1 MDFSKGVIPI
11 QKDKTG
17 VRVSAS
23 FLMKEI
29 FSAIGFLFVLLFT
42 ARGILLISAFLTG
55 GRNGAALLSTLKQ
68 SHYPALDAV
77 LMVFCMLIIV
87 HAVIGVISAIKTDY
101 KFKGLFRQ
109 RALFTLQIVSAVG
122 AYFVVHLLTRPSA
135 NAAAHSFFSWVAAAL
150 ISFLGAFHFAN
161 GFSNACITL
170 GISVS
175 ERSRTVVKAL
185 SWLIAAISAL
195 QIAALLS

>member
-1 MDFSKGVIPI
+1 M
-11 QKDKTG
+11 G

-29 FSAIGFLFVLLFT
+29 FSAIGFLFILLFT
-42 ARGILLISAFLTG
+42 ARGILQIVSALLVG
-55 GRNGAALLSTLKQ
+55 NQNGAAFLSALKQ
-68 SHYPALDAV
+68 SRFPALDAA
-77 LMVFCMLIIV
+77 LMVLCMLIVI
-87 HAVIGVISAIKTDY
+87 HAVIGVISAIQTDY

-122 AYFVVHLLTRPSA
+122 AFFVVHLLTRHSA
-135 NAAAHSFFSWVAAAL
+135 NAAAHSVFSWVTAAL

-161 GFSNACITL
+161 GFNNACITL

-175 ERSRTVVKAL
+175 ERSRTVVKVL
-185 SWLIAAISAL
+185 SWLIAAVSAL
-195 QIAALLS
+195 QIAVLLL